1 MVRIHLQPRNQWQ
14 KKVEEL
20 GFGFHSTEGTYWDES
35 AAYIFKLKEIEAIE
49 KATNTLWEMCLE
61 AVQHVIDKKRYA
73 EFAIPNFI
81 VPYIE
86 KTWNNDVPSIYGRF
100 DLGYAN
106 GEIKLLEFNA
116 DTPTSLY
123 EAGIIQWFWL
133 QDFDATKD
141 QFNTIHER
149 LIQYWR
155 DVKPYLKSTT
165 LHFSCIKDSL
175 EDLTNTEYLRDCA
188 IQAGI
193 DTKLIFVDELGWDAE
208 AKQFI
213 DLEITPIQSIF
224 KLYPWEWMIH
234 EEFCTH
240 LLQDTLNTQ
249 WIEPAWKMIL
259 SNKALLPI
267 LWELYPNHPYLLQ
280 AGFSAQ
286 GMDSYVKKP
295 LLSREGANISIV
307 HHNQLLAETSGE
319 YGAEGYIF
327 QAYMDLEQEQGYTT
341 LIGSW
346 IIGGEAVGMGI
357 RESSSKITDNT
368 SRFIPHYIEH

>member
-1 MVRIHLQPRNQWQ
+1 M
-14 KKVEEL
+14 
-20 GFGFHSTEGTYWDES
+20 
-35 AAYIFKLKEIEAIE
+35 
-49 KATNTLWEMCLE
+49 
-61 AVQHVIDKKRYA
+61 
-73 EFAIPNFI
+73 
-81 VPYIE
+81 
-86 KTWNNDVPSIYGRF
+86 
-100 DLGYAN
+100 
-106 GEIKLLEFNA
+106 
-116 DTPTSLY
+116 
-123 EAGIIQWFWL
+123 
-133 QDFDATKD
+133 
-141 QFNTIHER
+141 
-149 LIQYWR
+149 IQYWR

-213 DLEITPIQSIF
+213 DLENTPIQSIF

-234 EEFCTH
+234 EEFGTH

-286 GMDSYVKKP
+286 GMDLYVKKP